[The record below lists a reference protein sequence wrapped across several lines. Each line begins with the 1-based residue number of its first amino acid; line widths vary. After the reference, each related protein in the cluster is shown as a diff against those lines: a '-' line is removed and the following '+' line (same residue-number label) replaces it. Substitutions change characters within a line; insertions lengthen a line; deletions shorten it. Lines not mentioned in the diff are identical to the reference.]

1 MTVAHPARY
10 ALRVLDNDTGEEI
23 VRDLP
28 YLSADWK
35 QRALQPG
42 QPGSSLVSTHRI
54 VLPGPGSLDFDRY
67 EEVIRSLQPGM
78 RVEAYFGGRVII
90 GGVDNAGAGASEVGP
105 AHSGIIQNPIERNL
119 RGPWTL
125 TLSSSAWMLQQTQS
139 TPGELI
145 HAGGSGSPWV
155 LAAPFFGC
163 RELLWGDD
171 FSNWFGVSAVGTP
184 AASDYTNSGWSATG
198 SDPYLAGPAIFQST
212 ANTEFNITTTTTWGT
227 SVPHVGP
234 FEGGTVAAEG
244 VMAEGTPGAGNV
256 AGNIGIWLF
265 ADATAQNG
273 LLVDVIVLPQTV
285 GGWYSVTAR
294 INTRVAGAFTGL
306 ASVSN
311 VMQNVTSP
319 LEYRL
324 EAILC
329 LAQADPAG
337 SSPGTGQYIV
347 KVRFNGKDT
356 GCQAQYLNVGP
367 GRIGLRSFNALGG
380 SPATYVN
387 RFTFDSRTSG
397 NAYGGGQW
405 GTNRFSAGSL
415 STSGPLVP
423 TAPIVSTGQSNLD
436 VIAMMATA
444 ANFYVRVSSGSGHKG
459 DSVDF
464 GGGVTFD
471 NPGADLSDRIRIREG
486 ENVLMDGTQ
495 VASISDLF
503 GSGVRLA
510 GIPGSDSGGIATFD
524 AVGKPGKTVLQGSVT
539 DMGIPG
545 FSLLSRYARALQ
557 ARHINPVQ
565 AVAVHVVRT
574 LEWVNINYGF
584 GPRECDI
591 VLVDLPTLEIFEQPM
606 VIIGID
612 ISSGGGSQMVY
623 FSAIPYNVPGEPASR
638 LRNPVDWLARTYAT
652 R

>member
-1 MTVAHPARY
+1 MTVAHPAQF

-35 QRALQPG
+35 SRALQPG

-54 VLPGPGSLDFDRY
+54 TLPGPGSLDFDRY
-67 EEVIRSLQPGM
+67 EKEIRSLEPGM
-78 RVEAYFGGRVII
+78 RVEAYFGGRVIL
-90 GGVDNAGAGASEVGP
+90 GGVPNHGP
-105 AHSGIIQNPIERNL
+105 IAFSGIIQNPIERNL
-119 RGPWTL
+119 RGSWTI
-125 TLSSSAWMLQQTQS
+125 TLASTAWMLQQTQ
-139 TPGELI
+139 TIAGELI
-145 HAGGSGSPWV
+145 HAGGSGVPWV

-171 FSNWFGVSAVGTP
+171 FSNWFNVSAPGAP

-198 SDPYLAGPAIFQST
+198 SDPYLAGPALFQTT
-212 ANTEFNITTTTTWGT
+212 AGSAFNLTTTTTWGAA
-227 SVPHVGP
+227 SSPAGP
-234 FEGGTVAAEG
+234 LAQCTVAAQG
-244 VMAEGTPGAGNV
+244 VMVAGSPGAGNA

-273 LLVDVIVLPQTV
+273 LLIDVLMIPQAIA
-285 GGWYSVTAR
+285 GWYSITAR
-294 INTRVAGAFTGL
+294 IHTCVAGVFTQL
-306 ASVSN
+306 ALKSN

-329 LAQADPAG
+329 LAALDPSG
-337 SSPGTGQYIV
+337 SSPGAGQYVAKV
-347 KVRFNGKDT
+347 KFNGQDT
-356 GCQAQYLNVGP
+356 GCQATYLNTGP
-367 GRIGLRSFNALGG
+367 ARIGLRSFNAVGG

-387 RFTFDSRTSG
+387 RLTFDSRTSG
-397 NAYGGGQW
+397 DAAGGGKW
-405 GTNRFSAGSL
+405 GTDRFPIGSF
-415 STSGPLVP
+415 STSGPTVP

-444 ANFYVRVSSGSGHKG
+444 GGFYVRITPGFGHKG
-459 DSVDF
+459 DSMDF

-471 NPGADLSDRIRIREG
+471 NPGLDLSKRIRIREG
-486 ENVLMDGTQ
+486 DNVIMDGTQ

-510 GIPGSDSGGIATFD
+510 GLPGSDSGGIATFD
-524 AVGKPGKTVLQGSVT
+524 AVGTPGKTVLQGAVT

-565 AVAVHVVRT
+565 AVAVHVTRT
-574 LEWVNINYGF
+574 SEWVSINYGL

-612 ISSGGGSQMVY
+612 LSSGAGSQMVY

-638 LRNPVDWLARTYAT
+638 LRNPVDWLSRTYVT